1 MHRRGIT
8 MVMIRVVDKLAQLVY
23 HTSGGKL
30 GGKQLSYSL
39 LCWLLGLSVL
49 KHATQPRQA
58 AQITRGSCCDYLV
71 HPFLN
76 KQ

>member
-1 MHRRGIT
+1 MLGQHRDECLG
-8 MVMIRVVDKLAQLVY
+8 QLIGEVEI
-23 HTSGGKL
+23 SMSRSDL
-30 GGKQLSYSL
+30 GDLPSL
-39 LCWLLGLSVL
+39 LLIQFDLCWLRGLSVL

-58 AQITRGSCCDYLV
+58 AQITRGTCCDYLA